1 MDDGYTYNANDDAI
15 ARWHASFTSR
25 EGDGRGDCEETYL
38 GAVTSAA
45 ACKAGG
51 AFLDIGSGY
60 GRIIDLVK
68 PYAATLIGLE
78 PDRERFSDCHRHLR
92 NVAHVEVLNV
102 TSGRFREMKPDLRFD
117 FISVSMVVQ
126 HVSTGTCQHILSDVR
141 DFLSPNGV
149 GIIATTQF
157 FEERFTYQMDSSPRP
172 AAEYDRYADDF
183 QNQDKGIP
191 VRMFS
196 KGSFLAAIEQA
207 GLETVTWQQFAYV
220 RPESAD
226 GIAGLYSAT
235 ADQLRNVGISQYAL
249 VRRPPPA

>member
-25 EGDGRGDCEETYL
+25 EGDCRGDCEEVYL
-38 GAVTSAA
+38 GALKSAA

-51 AFLDIGSGY
+51 DFLDIGSGY

-68 PYAATLIGLE
+68 SYPTTVVGLE
-78 PDRERFSDCHRHLR
+78 PDLERFSDCHRSLR
-92 NVAHVEVLNV
+92 DDAHVEVLNV
-102 TSGRFREMKPDLRFD
+102 TSGRFRELNPDRRFD

-126 HVSTGTCQHILSDVR
+126 HVSTRTCQHILSDIR
-141 DFLSPNGV
+141 EFLAPNGV
-149 GIIATTQF
+149 GVISTTQF
-157 FEERFTYQMDSSPRP
+157 FEERFTYQTDPSPRT
-172 AAEYDRYADDF
+172 AAEYDRYAEDF

-196 KGSFLAAIEQA
+196 KASFLAALEQA

-226 GIAGLYSAT
+226 GIAGLYGVT
-235 ADQLRNVGISQYAL
+235 ADQIRNVGISQYAL
-249 VRRPPPA
+249 VRRAPPA